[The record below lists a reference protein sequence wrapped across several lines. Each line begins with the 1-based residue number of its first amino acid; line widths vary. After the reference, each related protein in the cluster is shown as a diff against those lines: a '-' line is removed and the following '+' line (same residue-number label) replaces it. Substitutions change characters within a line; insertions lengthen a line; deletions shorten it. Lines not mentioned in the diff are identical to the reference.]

1 MNEIVKIRAEIQSK
15 KQQKQTKKI
24 YKISVRGRAGSW
36 KRETRLTSL

>member
-1 MNEIVKIRAEIQSK
+1 MNEIVKIRAEIASK
-15 KQQKQTKKI
+15 KQQKQKKI